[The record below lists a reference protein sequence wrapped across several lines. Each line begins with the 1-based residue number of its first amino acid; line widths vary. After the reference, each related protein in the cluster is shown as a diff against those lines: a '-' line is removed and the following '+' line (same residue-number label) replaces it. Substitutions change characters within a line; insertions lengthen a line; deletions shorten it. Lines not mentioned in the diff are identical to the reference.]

1 MKTNFYLGNKQRFTA
16 QNEMF
21 QQSCC
26 IVHDDT
32 IGQNAL
38 DHHSECLHS
47 KQPISWPWTNQ
58 QVKLNYLCYVEM
70 SFPTSQASNER
81 PSRCWLQDE
90 FQVPTFINPWN
101 HSELR
106 RQPTQVYHQDC
117 YGVCYN
123 LQHDQLDG
131 ILGLICLS
139 YQDHTWVAEAL
150 VSLHPMPF
158 FLLLMTGNVSCV
170 VPMITETE
178 TSCTWK

>member
-38 DHHSECLHS
+38 DHHSECFHS
-47 KQPISWPWTNQ
+47 KQPISRPWINQ
-58 QVKLNYLCYVEM
+58 QIKLNYLCYVKM

-123 LQHDQLDG
+123 
-131 ILGLICLS
+131 
-139 YQDHTWVAEAL
+139 
-150 VSLHPMPF
+150 
-158 FLLLMTGNVSCV
+158 
-170 VPMITETE
+170 MITWPTGWYFG
-178 TSCTWK
+178 TYVSFRSRPYLSSWSFSVSASYAFFSPSHDG